1 MEFEKRHTGLNESE
15 QQAMLD
21 YVLAPGKTLDD
32 LTKLSLPQSITA
44 QYSDEEK
51 FRALTEPEL
60 LAEALTASG
69 KNSGFKSII
78 GQGYYNTHTP
88 SVILRDI
95 LQNPGWYTAYTPYQ
109 AEISQGRLEAL
120 INFQTMVSDLTGM
133 ELSNSSLLDEGT
145 ALSEAVAM
153 ALNITRAKSENKKV
167 LVEEGVFP
175 QSVAV
180 LKTRMTPLL
189 VEVIEFKADEL
200 STLLEK
206 YNKDVFAVVAQTP
219 TKTGDVLENLKSLFS
234 TAKNHGAVPI
244 AATDLLFCTLFE
256 APGESGAEIV
266 VGSSQ
271 RFGVPLGYGG
281 PHAAFLSTLE
291 KHKRL
296 IPGRIIGVSKDSK
309 GNLAYRLALQTRE
322 QHIRREKATSNIC
335 TAQVLLAV
343 VASMYAVYHGPKG
356 LKSIASKVKKYTDHL
371 KAKLSRSD
379 HKILNQ
385 RETFDTLTF
394 EASTHDEQ
402 QAIKDR
408 FLSEGLNINMFGK
421 TTWGFSVDETW
432 DHETVKKVCRALNLE
447 FKPEELAE
455 GLAEHQESEKS
466 ETSLKRTSDFMTHP
480 NFNSYHTET
489 KLMRYMKSLENKD
502 FSLVH
507 GMIPL
512 GSCTMKLNAATEMQT
527 ISMPGFSNVH
537 PFAPKAQCTGYKE
550 MIDELDEKL
559 CKLTGFSKFSFQPN
573 SGAQGEFAG
582 LMSIRRYHLDNNGA
596 HRNLCLVPSSAHGTN
611 PASAVM
617 SGFKVVPV
625 LTDDQGNIDIHDL
638 TEKVNKNKENIAA
651 LMVTYPSTHG
661 VYEEGIKNICDIV
674 HEAGGLVYMDGAN
687 MNALVGLS
695 KPAEIGMD
703 VAHLNLHKT
712 FCIPHGGGGPGVGP
726 IGVVDRLKD
735 YLPTDFTYENAL
747 SISATEFGS
756 ASILPISWS
765 YIKMMGF
772 EGLRRA
778 TQVAVLNANYL
789 AKKLSSHYKVMYT
802 GTNGLVAHEC
812 ILDTRTF
819 KEVGVTVD
827 DIAKRLI
834 DYGFHA
840 PTMSWPVVGTLMI
853 EPTESESKSELDKF
867 AEAMI
872 EIAKEVE
879 DIKDGNV
886 KAEESPLKNAP
897 HSMRTLTSDA
907 WDYSYS
913 REKAGFPTQH
923 SKTNKFFPTV
933 DRVDNAYGDLNLF
946 CSCPPLDSYT

>member
-1 MEFEKRHTGLNESE
+1 MEFEKRHTGLSAAE
-15 QQAMLD
+15 QQEMLD
-21 YVLAPGKTLDD
+21 YVLSPGKSLED
-32 LTKLSLPQSITA
+32 LTKLSLPESITA
-44 QYSDEEK
+44 HYSDNEK
-51 FRALTEPEL
+51 F
-60 LAEALTASG
+60 EALSESDLLKEALSVSN
-69 KNSGFKSII
+69 KNKGFKSII

-120 INFQTMVSDLTGM
+120 INYQTMVSDLTGM

-153 ALNITRAKSENKKV
+153 ALNITRTKAENKKV

-180 LKTRMTPLL
+180 LKTRMTPLS
-189 VEVIEFKADEL
+189 VEVVEFKADDL
-200 STLLEK
+200 AALLEK
-206 YNKDVFAVVAQTP
+206 NEKDVFAVVAQTP

-234 TAKNHGAVPI
+234 VAKNHGAVPI

-256 APGESGAEIV
+256 APGDSGAEVV

-309 GNLAYRLALQTRE
+309 GHLAYRLALQTRE

-343 VASMYAVYHGPKG
+343 VASMYAVYHGPEG
-356 LKSIASKVKKYTDHL
+356 LKDIALKVKKYTDYL
-371 KAKLSRSD
+371 KAKLSKSD
-379 HKILNQ
+379 YKVLNSKT
-385 RETFDTLTF
+385 TFDTLAF

-402 QAIKDR
+402 QAVKDR

-421 TTWGFSVDETW
+421 THWGFSVDETW
-432 DHETVKKVCRALNLE
+432 DSETLQKVCRALSVDFNS
-447 FKPEELAE
+447 EELEGQQAE
-455 GLAEHQESEKS
+455 IP
-466 ETSLKRTSDFMTHP
+466 LKRNSDFMTHP

-527 ISMPGFSNVH
+527 ISMPGFSNIH
-537 PFAPKAQCTGYKE
+537 PFAPKAQCSGYYE

-617 SGFKVVPV
+617 CGFKVVPV
-625 LTDDQGNIDIHDL
+625 LTDDQGNIDIDDL

-726 IGVVDRLKD
+726 IGVVDRLKK
-735 YLPTDFTYENAL
+735 YLPTDFSHENAL
-747 SISATEFGS
+747 CISATEYGS

-772 EGLRRA
+772 EGLKRA

-853 EPTESESKSELDKF
+853 EPTESESKFELDKF

-879 DIKDGNV
+879 DIKEGRV
-886 KAEESPLKNAP
+886 KASDSPLKNAP
-897 HSMRTLTSDA
+897 HSMKTLTSDA

-913 REKAGFPTQH
+913 REKAGFPTKQ
-923 SKTNKFFPTV
+923 SKANKFFPTV
-933 DRVDNAYGDLNLF
+933 DRVDNAFGDLNLF
-946 CSCPPLDSYT
+946 CSCPPIDSYT